1 MKIEKNKMV
10 SLIYEL
16 RESNSE
22 GRVIEALDE
31 SRPLRFVYGT
41 GRLLP
46 VFESNI
52 DSLKNGDNFSFTL
65 NSESAYGER
74 REEMI
79 VNVPLAVFETDGV
92 LNEDICRVG
101 NEVPMTD
108 TDGNPLTGV
117 INEITDTYVRMDF
130 NHPMAG
136 MDLFFTGKIVE
147 VRDAT
152 ELEIAP
158 PATSCS
164 GCSGHSHD
172 DCSGS
177 CS

>member
-1 MKIEKNKMV
+1 MKIEPNKMV

-16 RESNSE
+16 RESDLN
-22 GRVIEALDE
+22 GRVIEILNE
-31 SRPLRFVYGT
+31 TRPLMFIYGT

-52 DSLKNGDNFSFTL
+52 NSLNPGDSFSFSL
-65 NSESAYGER
+65 NSEMAYGDK

-79 VNVPLAVFETDGV
+79 VNLPISVFETDGKV
-92 LNEDICRVG
+92 NEEICRVG
-101 NEVPMTD
+101 NEVPLMD
-108 TDGNPLTGV
+108 KDGNPLNGV
-117 INEITDTYVRMDF
+117 INEITDTYVKMDF

-136 MDLFFTGKIVE
+136 LDLHFTGKIIE

-152 ELEIAP
+152 DSEVGG
-158 PATSCS
+158 TSHSCS
-164 GCSGHSHD
+164 GCGGNVHT
-172 DCSGS
+172 DCSAG